1 MYTRCP
7 ACDALFEL
15 SPEELAEAA
24 GVVRCSNCGKTFNSL
39 AQLFASR
46 PEAGET
52 PLRGQGMPP
61 LLANRVL
68 LQPKLPGFDDD
79 DPAPVQAAPVPETPE
94 TPENE
99 LQQPAQPAS
108 APAPLWPGL
117 AAVLALL
124 AVGQI
129 LWLVELP
136 QRWLTFD
143 TRGTAGAAPAEAIA
157 LIGRDLHVHPSR
169 EGAVVVSALLRNTS
183 AQLIDFPLIEL
194 RLFDRSN
201 QLLGVR
207 RLEPEDYL
215 PDPAR
220 APNGFAPGASLPVI
234 VELVLIGSDP
244 SGFELRFF

>member
-7 ACDALFEL
+7 ACDALYEL

-39 AQLFASR
+39 AQLFTDR
-46 PEAGET
+46 PESSEA
-52 PLRGQGMPP
+52 PLRGKGMPP

-68 LQPKLPGFDDD
+68 LQPRLPGFDLD
-79 DPAPVQAAPVPETPE
+79 APEPVAETPE
-94 TPENE
+94 DVVGEHA
-99 LQQPAQPAS
+99 QPAQATS

-117 AAVLALL
+117 AAVLGLL
-124 AVGQI
+124 AVAQV

-143 TRGTAGAAPAEAIA
+143 ARGTASAAPAEAIT
-157 LIGRDLHVHPSR
+157 LIGRDLHAHPSR
-169 EGAVVVSALLRNTS
+169 DGAVVISALLRNGS
-183 AQLIDFPLIEL
+183 DHPIDFPLIEL

-215 PDPAR
+215 PDPGR

-234 VELVLIGSDP
+234 VELALIGSDP